1 MIVNLYITFS
11 NSLDSFVFISLYM
24 NYEVVVLNK
33 ILIYFGKKKK
43 DYDLDILKGEGKCG
57 KIGNLIEI

>member
-1 MIVNLYITFS
+1 
-11 NSLDSFVFISLYM
+11 M

-33 ILIYFGKKKK
+33 ILIYFGKKKM